1 MEIETEEHL
10 YNLIKNQIEESTNL
24 EYKDPR
30 ALNNN
35 KEIAKDISAMANSNG
50 GVIIYGLCED
60 NKDHKPT
67 RIDWIKDNQQ
77 KERIEQVLQANVTPK
92 IEIRIKSVLCK
103 VDSSKFI
110 LKVEVPKSDTAPHQ
124 DHFDKD
130 RRIYWRRNG
139 YTTREMEHYEVESLF
154 FTRKSPK
161 LEIFLKDVSESRDRP
176 AFNIYI
182 RNIGKVVAEQTHIQ
196 LSIPPEYKIDPD
208 WDKIRDDFRGTTYQ
222 HTLREDLIYPKI
234 PIQIAKIYHSKK
246 FEFGDL
252 KINFLIVCKDMDF
265 MEGELYI
272 SCDGMIKVVYGQ
284 PKHPVLSRVIS
295 DYIFLKNNPFKED
308 VEGIKEI

>member
-1 MEIETEEHL
+1 MELETEEHL
-10 YNLIKNQIEESTNL
+10 NCLIKNQIEENTNL
-24 EYKDPR
+24 EYKDPS

-60 NKDHKPT
+60 KKDHKPT
-67 RIDWIKDNQQ
+67 RIDWIQDNQQ

-92 IEIRIKSVLCK
+92 IEINIKSILCK
-103 VDSSKFI
+103 IDSSKFV
-110 LKVEVPKSDTAPHQ
+110 LKVEVPKSDTTPHQ

-154 FTRKSPK
+154 FTRKNPK
-161 LEIFLKDVSESRDRP
+161 LEIFLKNVSESRDKP
-176 AFNIYI
+176 AFDVYI
-182 RNIGKVVAEQTHIQ
+182 RNTGKVVAEQTHIQ
-196 LSIPPEYKIDPD
+196 LSIPQEYRITPD
-208 WDKIRDDFRGTTYQ
+208 WAKLRDDYFSGSIYQ

-234 PIQIAKIYHSKK
+234 PLQVARIYHPKK

-265 MEGELYI
+265 IEGE
-272 SCDGMIKVVYGQ
+272 VYLCW
-284 PKHPVLSRVIS
+284 V
-295 DYIFLKNNPFKED
+295 
-308 VEGIKEI
+308 GIM